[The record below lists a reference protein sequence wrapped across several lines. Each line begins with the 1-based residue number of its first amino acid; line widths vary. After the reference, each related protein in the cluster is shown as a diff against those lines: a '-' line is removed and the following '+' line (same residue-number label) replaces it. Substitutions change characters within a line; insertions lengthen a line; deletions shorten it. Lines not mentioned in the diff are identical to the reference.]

1 MTIGPTC
8 VLDLLPETYSV
19 YRYPP
24 DTPLPLERPQG
35 EGLWAYV
42 GTSEEVSVVSSQW
55 EDREISPETRQV
67 EAGWR
72 ALKVRG
78 PLDFSLV
85 GILASIAAPLAQAG
99 ISIFS
104 ISTFDTDYI
113 LVKEKSLVMAQAVLE
128 EAGHQ
133 VLTGLY

>member
-1 MTIGPTC
+1 MGPTC
-8 VLDLLPETYSV
+8 VLELLPETYSV

-24 DTPLPLERPQG
+24 ETPLPLEQPEG

-42 GTSEEVSVVSSQW
+42 RTSEEVSVVSSQG
-55 EDREISPETRQV
+55 EARTISPEMRQV
-67 EAGWR
+67 ESGWS

-85 GILASIAAPLAQAG
+85 GILASIAAPLAEAG

-113 LVKEKSLVMAQAVLE
+113 LVKEITLEKAQAVLE

-133 VLTGLY
+133 VLTGFH

>member
-1 MTIGPTC
+1 MSPTC
-8 VLDLLPETYSV
+8 VLELLPETYSV

-24 DTPLPLERPQG
+24 ETPLPLKRPQG

-42 GTSEEVSVVSSQW
+42 GTSEEVSVVSSQ
-55 EDREISPETRQV
+55 REARKISPEMRQV
-67 EAGWR
+67 ESGWR

-85 GILASIAAPLAQAG
+85 GILASIAAPLAEAG

-113 LVKEKSLVMAQAVLE
+113 LVKEKTLEKAQAVLE

-133 VLTGLY
+133 VLTGFH

>member
-1 MTIGPTC
+1 MSPTC
-8 VLDLLPETYSV
+8 VLELLPETYSV

-24 DTPLPLERPQG
+24 ETLLHLERPQG

-42 GTSEEVSVVSSQW
+42 GTSEEVSVVSSQ
-55 EDREISPETRQV
+55 REASKTSPEMRQV
-67 EAGWR
+67 ESGWR
-72 ALKVRG
+72 VLKVRG

-113 LVKEKSLVMAQAVLE
+113 LVKEITLEKAQAALE

-133 VLTGLY
+133 VLTEFH

>member
-1 MTIGPTC
+1 MGTTC
-8 VLDLLPETYSV
+8 VLELLPETYSV

-24 DTPLPLERPQG
+24 ETPLPVERPQG

-42 GTSEEVSVVSSQW
+42 GTSEEVSVVSSQ
-55 EDREISPETRQV
+55 REATKISPEMRQV
-67 EAGWR
+67 ESGWR

-85 GILASIAAPLAQAG
+85 GILASIAAPLAEAG

-113 LVKEKSLVMAQAVLE
+113 LVKEKTLEKAQDVLE

-133 VLTGLY
+133 VLTGFH

>member
-1 MTIGPTC
+1 MGPTC
-8 VLDLLPETYSV
+8 VLELLPEIYSV

-24 DTPLPLERPQG
+24 ETPLPLERPEG

-42 GTSEEVSVVSSQW
+42 GTSEEVSVVSSQ
-55 EDREISPETRQV
+55 REARKISPEMRQV
-67 EAGWR
+67 ESGWR

-85 GILASIAAPLAQAG
+85 GILASIAAPLAEAG

-113 LVKEKSLVMAQAVLE
+113 LVKEITLEKAQAVLE

-133 VLTGLY
+133 VLTGFH

>member
-1 MTIGPTC
+1 MGHTC
-8 VLDLLPETYSV
+8 VLELLPETYSV

-24 DTPLPLERPQG
+24 ETPLPLERPQG
-35 EGLWAYV
+35 EGLWAFV
-42 GTSEEVSVVSSQW
+42 GTSEEVSVVSSQ
-55 EDREISPETRQV
+55 REARKISPEMRQM
-67 EAGWR
+67 ESDWR

-85 GILASIAAPLAQAG
+85 GILASIAAPLAEAG

-113 LVKEKSLVMAQAVLE
+113 LVKEKTLEKAQAVLE

-133 VLTGLY
+133 VLSAFP

>member
-1 MTIGPTC
+1 MGLTC
-8 VLDLLPETYSV
+8 VLELLPETYSV

-24 DTPLPLERPQG
+24 ETPLPLNRTQG
-35 EGLWAYV
+35 QGLWAYV
-42 GTSEEVSVVSSQW
+42 RTAEEISVVSSQQ
-55 EDREISPETRQV
+55 EDRTISPEIRQV
-67 EAGWR
+67 ESGWR

-85 GILASIAAPLAQAG
+85 GILASIAAPLAEAG

-113 LVKEKSLVMAQAVLE
+113 LVKEKILEKAQAVLE
-128 EAGHQ
+128 EAGHH
-133 VLTGLY
+133 VLLEFH

>member
-1 MTIGPTC
+1 MSPTC
-8 VLDLLPETYSV
+8 VLELLTETYAV

-24 DTPLPLERPQG
+24 ETLLPLERPQG

-42 GTSEEVSVVSSQW
+42 GTSEEVSVVSSQP
-55 EDREISPETRQV
+55 EASKISPEMRQV
-67 EAGWR
+67 ESGWR

-104 ISTFDTDYI
+104 ISTFNTDYI
-113 LVKEKSLVMAQAVLE
+113 LVKEKTLEKALAVLE

-133 VLTGLY
+133 VLSEFH